1 MCGLHIH
8 CDGSECNT
16 QDGNVTHICVFH
28 CCCYDN
34 CNIGIL
40 WVDAGCHLLAKICF
54 TVPTCRM
61 FVFNFNL
68 KQIVEILWPM
78 IKVFC
83 VLFLYEDARKIF
95 FVFIVLFR
103 GAFLG
108 LKTHAGFQLVVIVAV
123 VLLICRA
130 FCLHN
135 TVIYENKKFPVS
147 VMRIKVPHTWKN

>member
-1 MCGLHIH
+1 
-8 CDGSECNT
+8 
-16 QDGNVTHICVFH
+16 
-28 CCCYDN
+28 
-34 CNIGIL
+34 
-40 WVDAGCHLLAKICF
+40 
-54 TVPTCRM
+54 
-61 FVFNFNL
+61 
-68 KQIVEILWPM
+68 M

-108 LKTHAGFQLVVIVAV
+108 LKTHARFKLVVVVVAV

-135 TVIYENKKFPVS
+135 TVIYENKYFL
-147 VMRIKVPHTWKN
+147 